1 MNTRVNERTRLGF
14 SPLAGL
20 ALAAVVASCATTEMT
35 NTWTDPAAKGAA
47 LSKVAVVCLT
57 KDPGLRRQGEDS
69 AAAQLRQKGAQA
81 VASYQLTGDADL
93 KDREAVKAKLKA
105 AGIDGVLVMRMTGV
119 SEQVT
124 AVDGPYGTFDGYYD
138 YAGGAVFAPG
148 YLETDTIVHVVS
160 NLYDLNK
167 DKLIWSGTSKTFD
180 PASASQ
186 FMTDVSK
193 AVAKSLQKDRLII

>member
-1 MNTRVNERTRLGF
+1 MNTRVNERARLGI
-14 SPLAGL
+14 SALVGL
-20 ALAAVVASCATTEMT
+20 ALAVAVASCATTEMT
-35 NTWTDPAAKGAA
+35 STWTDPAAKGAA

-57 KDPGLRRQGEDS
+57 KDAGLRRQGEDS
-69 AAAQLRQKGAQA
+69 AAAQLREKGAQA
-81 VASYQLTGDADL
+81 IASYQLTGDADL

-105 AGIDGVLVMRMTGV
+105 AGVDGVLVMRMTGV

-148 YLETDTIVHVVS
+148 YLETDTVVHVVS

-167 DKLIWSGTSKTFD
+167 NKLIWSGTSKTFD
-180 PASASQ
+180 PASAAQ